1 MARLLSYLSL
11 TLVMVMSAACTV
23 MLDWEPEGL
32 PCSEEWLC
40 TDGYSCRVNECV
52 TLASVDKNDTCTD
65 TDQCIG
71 GHICSPE
78 PPRICTTSCESFM
91 TGDDC
96 VEEYCMPVADPAIGG
111 ICIPGDGCVQ
121 GGCEPIDTCVEL
133 NDSTSVC
140 LADCEITW
148 DGTSATEYLDNCGS
162 TTGDPY
168 FCQAV
173 GGRDKEQMVC
183 LASNTQ
189 AQNDGSN
196 CNNGSQPCKNGSGC
210 VGNFCRQYCNLALN
224 TSTSEQV
231 NPGCEADELCCA
243 LTGLWRGLED
253 GDVGY
258 CNKDCGGD

>member
-1 MARLLSYLSL
+1 MGRWLSYLCLFGLASCAL
-11 TLVMVMSAACTV
+11 SCTV

-32 PCSEEWLC
+32 PCSEEWEC
-40 TDGYSCRVNECV
+40 SDGYSCRVNECV
-52 TLASVDKNDTCTD
+52 SLASVNKNDTCTE
-65 TDQCIG
+65 TDQCIN

-96 VEEYCMPVADPAIGG
+96 IEEYCMPVSDPAVGG
-111 ICIPGDGCVQ
+111 ICVPGDGCED
-121 GGCEPIDTCVEL
+121 GTACNPIDTCVVL

-140 LADCEITW
+140 LADCEISW
-148 DGTSATEYLDNCGS
+148 EGASGTDYLDNCGS

-173 GGRDKEQMVC
+173 GGRNKEQMVC
-183 LASNTQ
+183 LESSTQ

-224 TSTSEQV
+224 TSTSDGS
-231 NPGCEADELCCA
+231 NPGCEGGQLCCA
-243 LTGLWRGLED
+243 LTGIWSGLED
-253 GDVGY
+253 TDVGY
-258 CNKDCGGD
+258 CHTSCE